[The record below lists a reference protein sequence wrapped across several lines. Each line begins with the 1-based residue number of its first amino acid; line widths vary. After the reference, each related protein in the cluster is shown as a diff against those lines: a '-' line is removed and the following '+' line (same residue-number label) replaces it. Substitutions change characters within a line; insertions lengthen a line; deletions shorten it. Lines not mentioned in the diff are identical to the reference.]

1 VAGQRRAAEIQVSV
15 QVERRDIVAVVVHG
29 ILAGLL
35 SGLVLGILVLLVSV
49 GFGQPAD
56 TPFRFAA
63 ALVVGPAAFSDAFPI
78 AIAVLLG
85 VVMHLVLAAGIGIAF
100 IGLLSLTYQLSAR
113 WQLLVL
119 YGALFAFSV
128 WEIDFLVAVP
138 TFFGYLVD
146 RLTITAQLWNGILP
160 YVFVYGP
167 LLGLYVAWRR
177 PGVIDDWQAVG
188 PPAGVFLA
196 PTSVSPAPPDSTP
209 DTGRQG

>member
-1 VAGQRRAAEIQVSV
+1 MAELQVGV

-29 ILAGLL
+29 ILAGLV
-35 SGLVLGILVLLVSV
+35 SGIVLGIIVVLVSI
-49 GFGQPAD
+49 GFGEPGG

-63 ALVVGPAAFSDAFPI
+63 ALVVGPEAFSDAFPV

-85 VVMHLVLAAGIGIAF
+85 TVMHLVLAAGIGIAF

-113 WQLLVL
+113 WQLLVI

-138 TFFGYLVD
+138 TFFGYLIE
-146 RLTITAQLWNGILP
+146 RLTVSTQLWNGILP

-188 PPAGVFLA
+188 PPAGVFGA
-196 PTSVSPAPPDSTP
+196 PAASPAPPAGTARE
-209 DTGRQG
+209 G